1 MKTLTVY
8 FYGNLYSSVDLEE
21 TGIEKF
27 EKWFNERNLV
37 KRIINNTF
45 SISSPKTL
53 SVFDRSKIAFYSVE
67 NVIK

>member
-45 SISSPKTL
+45 SISSTKTL